1 MSTNIISTL
10 RVLQRLET
18 LLRVGPEGDEYI
30 PFVGAESDEYIPFP
44 GEFPD
49 CVGFSYKIE
58 LDHETPENSSRVLLY
73 NANGMKFRISSG
85 MLCKNQSYYGSS
97 DMFRSLGHILE
108 TKAWYTGQNPKARFN
123 VIETFSLFL
132 AETQPAVK
140 KCKLVYVDASAFSR
154 IVLEWSLEYECIFNE
169 VHDLSSF
176 IILDAQVES

>member
-18 LLRVGPEGDEYI
+18 LLRIGAEGDENI
-30 PFVGAESDEYIPFP
+30 PFVGAEGDEYIPFP
-44 GEFPD
+44 GEFRD
-49 CVGFSYKIE
+49 CVDFSYKIE
-58 LDHETPENSSRVLLY
+58 LNHDIPENSSLVLHH
-73 NANGMKFRISSG
+73 NTNGLKFIISSG

-97 DMFRSLGHILE
+97 DLFRSLGQILE
-108 TKAWYTGQNPKARFN
+108 TRAWYTGQNPKARFN

-154 IVLEWSLEYECIFNE
+154 IVLEWSLEYDCIFNE

-176 IILDAQVES
+176 IILDAQV